1 MEILSIL
8 LILSTLTYSARNSL
22 PEVPELTIRRAV
34 VAIACVCLTIGS
46 MNVRVLA
53 DTTGS
58 IRGTVTDAQASV
70 VVSATVTARQTDTN
84 LTRTT
89 TTDDGGAYR
98 FSSLP
103 IGPYEITVTATGF
116 SDAKRSLQ
124 LSVNQEPRV
133 DVELQVAAEANVV
146 DVVSVD
152 LIQSETSAVGTVID
166 NKKITDLPLNGRNF
180 LQLGALIPG
189 VAAAPGGGGA
199 EGGTYVGAFSVGGQ
213 RDRGANYQLDG
224 ADNNQGIN
232 NNVAAFVNVDAIEE
246 FTIQTSTFSAEF
258 GRNSGAVVNVAT
270 RSGTN
275 EFHGTAFEFLRN
287 RVFDA
292 RNFFENAGGAPDSA
306 FILNQFGGVFGG
318 PIRADKAFFF
328 VSYEGSRSRVGNT
341 IFTNVPTLDQRM
353 AAITGRLDG
362 RPIDV
367 DPVAAR
373 LLEFYPLP
381 NASSPFG
388 NYLSNETIRGSNDN
402 FLAKIDLNPTAS
414 DTFSFRYL
422 INDSDS
428 FTPVQST
435 SGTASGA
442 AQVPGYGLFSKVRA
456 QNFAASWTHVFGASV
471 VNVVRLVAAR
481 AFDDYTGED
490 RTDPA
495 TIGLPTNVLE
505 DDNRSLPQVNVSGLT
520 PIGNANLYPFGD
532 ALNTFQAI
540 DNVTWTR
547 GAHTFKFGVDVRYV
561 QLNGFQDF
569 SFAGTI
575 GFDGAVSGISPF
587 HDFLQGTAAPQTTF
601 IGRGVTAPPIRQQ
614 NYYLFAQDDWQVV
627 PGLTLN
633 LGLRYELNTVP
644 TASGRLTNFTVERG
658 FFNDDVGLHEGDHNN
673 FAPRVGFAWTPFKDG
688 RTVVRGGAGMF
699 YDLVFGNV
707 PFSLTFN
714 PTASVQFYPI
724 FGTVPDPGLLGDIF
738 AEVPLGP
745 DYEDAGP
752 ALITIDPE
760 IRTPYAIQWN
770 LNVQQQIGHSVG
782 LEVGYYGTRGVKL
795 LLNRDV
801 NQPAY
806 FPGESDSN
814 NIFDRRPTQLDGKT
828 FLLEG
833 IDVGGID
840 LVQQQEASAASIYHS
855 LQTRLTGRVGPD
867 FSFLVSYT
875 WSHSIDNASDI
886 FGFTGS
892 AGIPQNSIDLH
903 AERGNSPFDVRHRF
917 TSSYTWDLPFGKGKA
932 FGGDVG
938 EGMNRLVGGWQVN
951 GIVTAQSGAPFTV
964 RLGTDAV
971 LDGNAF
977 NEQRPNDLPGAFQ
990 PDGKGGL
997 ILTVPRELLIPA
1009 EGSYGSLGRNTFR
1022 GPKFTNVDFSVFKRI
1037 ALTET
1042 VDLQFRTE
1050 IFNIFNHPN
1059 FALPETNLL
1068 SPTFGTFSRTPD
1080 VAAGSPRIGSGGQR
1094 VIQFALKLTF

>member
-1 MEILSIL
+1 LK
-8 LILSTLTYSARNSL
+8 
-22 PEVPELTIRRAV
+22 IRRLLV
-34 VAIACVCLTIGS
+34 VLACVLGAVGS
-46 MNVRVLA
+46 LSLRVSA

-58 IRGTVTDAQASV
+58 IRGTVTDANAAV
-70 VVSATVTARQTDTN
+70 VVGATVTARQIDTN
-84 LTRTT
+84 LSRTAV
-89 TTDDGGAYR
+89 TDESGSYR
-98 FSSLP
+98 FSALP
-103 IGPYEITVTATGF
+103 IGPYEITVAAEGF
-116 SDAKRSLQ
+116 GAVKRSLQ
-124 LSVNQEPRV
+124 LSVSQEPRV
-133 DVELQVAAEANVV
+133 DIELQVAAEANVV
-146 DVVSVD
+146 DVVAVD
-152 LIQSETSAVGTVID
+152 LIQPETSSVGTVID

-292 RNFFENAGGAPDSA
+292 RNFFENAGGAPDSQ

-318 PIRADKAFFF
+318 PIRRDKAFFF
-328 VSYEGSRSRVGNT
+328 ISYEGSRSRVGNT
-341 IFTNVPTLDQRM
+341 IFTNVPTLEQRL
-353 AAITGRLDG
+353 AAVTGRLDG
-362 RPIDV
+362 RPVDV
-367 DPVAAR
+367 DPVSAR
-373 LLEFYPLP
+373 LLAFYPLP

-388 NYLSNETIRGSNDN
+388 NYISNRTIRGSNDN
-402 FLAKIDLNPTAS
+402 FLARVDLIPSTS
-414 DTFSFRYL
+414 DSFSFRYL
-422 INDSDS
+422 INDGDT

-442 AQVPGYGLFSKVRA
+442 AQVPGYGLIAKVRA
-456 QNFAASWTHVFGASV
+456 QNFTTSWTHLFGSAV
-471 VNVVRLVAAR
+471 VNVGRLAVAR
-481 AFDDYTGED
+481 AFDDYRGED
-490 RTDPA
+490 TTDPA
-495 TIGLPTNVLE
+495 TIGLPINVLE
-505 DDNRSLPQVNVSGLT
+505 TENLALPQVNVSGLT

-540 DNVTWTR
+540 DTLTWTR
-547 GAHTFKFGVDVRYV
+547 GSHTWKFGVDARWV

-569 SFAGTI
+569 SFSGTI
-575 GFDGAVSGISPF
+575 GFDGSVSGISPYY
-587 HDFLQGTAAPQTTF
+587 DFLQGTAAPQTTF
-601 IGRGVTAPPIRQQ
+601 IGRGSTAPPIRQQ
-614 NYYLFAQDDWQVV
+614 NLYLFAQDDWRAAT
-627 PGLTLN
+627 GLTLN

-644 TASGRLTNFTVERG
+644 TASGRLTNFTVDRG
-658 FFNDDVGLHEGDHNN
+658 FFNDDEGLHDGDHNN
-673 FAPRVGFAWTPFKDG
+673 FAPRIGFAWTPWKDG
-688 RTVVRGGAGMF
+688 RTVVRGGAGLF

-724 FGTVPDPGLLGDIF
+724 FGTIPEPGRLGDIF
-738 AEVPLGP
+738 ADVPLGP

-752 ALITIDPE
+752 ALITIDPK

-770 LNVQQQIGHSVG
+770 LNVQRELTDSIGA
-782 LEVGYYGTRGVKL
+782 EVGYYGTRGVKL
-795 LLNRDV
+795 LMNRDV
-801 NQPAY
+801 NQPVY
-806 FPGESDSN
+806 FAGASDSN
-814 NIFDRRPTQLDGKT
+814 NIFDRRPTQLAGT
-828 FLLEG
+828 TYLLEA
-833 IDVGGID
+833 IDVGGVD
-840 LVQQQEASAASIYHS
+840 LVQQQEASATSIYHS
-855 LQTRLTGRVGPD
+855 LQTRLSGRIRAD

-886 FGFTGS
+886 FGFSGS
-892 AGIPQNSIDLH
+892 SGVPQDSNNLR

-917 TSSYTWDLPFGKGKA
+917 TASYTWDLPFGKGKA
-932 FGGDVG
+932 FGGDASDG
-938 EGMNRLVGGWQVN
+938 LDRLIGGWQVN

-977 NEQRPNDLPGAFQ
+977 NEQRPNDIPGALV
-990 PDGKGGL
+990 PDGRGGL
-997 ILTVPRELLIPA
+997 RLTVPAAMLIPS

-1022 GPKFTNVDFSVFKRI
+1022 GPKFTNVDLSAFKRI
-1037 ALTET
+1037 ALTEK
-1042 VDLQFRTE
+1042 VALQFRTE
-1050 IFNIFNHPN
+1050 IFNLFNHPN

-1068 SPTFGTFSRTPD
+1068 SPSFGTFSRTPD

>member
-1 MEILSIL
+1 MMS
-8 LILSTLTYSARNSL
+8 
-22 PEVPELTIRRAV
+22 VPAF
-34 VAIACVCLTIGS
+34 
-46 MNVRVLA
+46 A

-58 IRGTVTDAQASV
+58 IRGTVTDTQGALVAG
-70 VVSATVTARQTDTN
+70 ATVTARHTGTN
-84 LTRTT
+84 LTRTMT
-89 TTDDGGAYR
+89 TADDGSYL
-98 FSSLP
+98 FTSLP
-103 IGPYEITVTATGF
+103 IGAYEITVSAAGF
-116 SDAKRSLQ
+116 AEAKRTLT
-124 LSVNQEPRV
+124 LNVNQEPRV
-133 DVELQVAAEANVV
+133 DVDLQVIGAMDFV
-146 DVVSVD
+146 DVVAVD
-152 LIQSETSAVGTVID
+152 VIQSETSAVGTVID

-189 VAAAPGGGGA
+189 VAAAPGGGGS

-270 RSGTN
+270 RSGSN

-318 PIRADKAFFF
+318 PIKKDKAFFF

-341 IFTNVPTLDQRM
+341 IFTNVPTVEQRL

-373 LLEFYPLP
+373 LLQFYPLP
-381 NASSPFG
+381 NANSPFG
-388 NYLSNETIRGSNDN
+388 NYLSNLTIRGSNDN
-402 FLAKIDLNPTAS
+402 FLAKVDWNPTDA
-414 DTFSFRYL
+414 DAFSFRYL

-456 QNFAASWTHVFGASV
+456 QNFTTSWTRVFGTSV
-471 VNVVRLVAAR
+471 VNVARLVAAR

-505 DDNRSLPQVNVSGLT
+505 DDNLGIPQVNVSGLT

-540 DNVTWTR
+540 DTLSWSR
-547 GAHTFKFGVDVRYV
+547 GEHAFKFGVDVRYV

-614 NYYLFAQDDWQVV
+614 NLYLFAQDDWRVA

-658 FFNDDVGLHEGDHNN
+658 FFTDDEGLHEGDHNN
-673 FAPRVGFAWTPFKDG
+673 FAPRAGFAWTPWADG
-688 RTVVRGGAGMF
+688 HTVVRGGAGMF

-714 PTASVQFYPI
+714 PPASVQFYPI
-724 FGTVPDPGLLGDIF
+724 YGTVPDPGLLGEIF
-738 AEVPLGP
+738 ADVPLGP

-770 LNVQQQIGHSVG
+770 LNVQHEITESVG
-782 LEVGYYGTRGVKL
+782 VEVGYYGTRGVKL

-806 FPGESDSN
+806 FPGESDPN
-814 NIFDRRPTQLDGKT
+814 NIFDRRPTQLAGQT
-828 FLLEG
+828 FLIDG
-833 IDVGGID
+833 IDTGGID
-840 LVQQQEASAASIYHS
+840 LVQQQEAAAASIYHS
-855 LQTRLTGRVGPD
+855 LQTRLSGRIRND

-892 AGIPQNSIDLH
+892 AGIPQNSLDLK
-903 AERGNSPFDVRHRF
+903 AERGDSPFDVRHRF
-917 TSSYTWDLPFGKGKA
+917 TTSFTWDLPIGKGKA
-932 FGGDVG
+932 LAGDVSDG
-938 EGMNRLVGGWQVN
+938 LDRLVGGWQVN

-977 NEQRPNDLPGAFQ
+977 NEQRPNDIPGAFQ
-990 PDGKGGL
+990 PDGHGGL
-997 ILTVPRELLIPA
+997 ILTVPREALIPA
-1009 EGSYGSLGRNTFR
+1009 EGQYGTLGRNTFR
-1022 GPKFTNVDFSVFKRI
+1022 GPKYTNVDLSVFKRI
-1037 ALTET
+1037 ALTEN

-1050 IFNIFNHPN
+1050 IFNLFNHPN

-1068 SPTFGTFSRTPD
+1068 SPSFGTFSRTPD